1 MAYELAEKAKEA
13 FLDDDFQL
21 AVDLYSKAVDLNPNN
36 PDYFADRAQANIK
49 LSQFTEAVADAN
61 RAIQLDPKMVKA
73 YLRKGTA
80 CIKLEEYQTAKAA
93 LEKGASL
100 APADQSQRFTKLIEE
115 CNRSIADESD
125 DLSKSV
131 QCNNV
136 SSTAVASAA
145 VPVPAGTVEV
155 NPVPSTP
162 KYRHGYYQKP
172 EEVVVTIFAKGI
184 PSENV
189 TVDFG
194 EQILSVTIEVPGE
207 ESYQFQPRLF
217 AKVVP
222 ANCSYQ
228 VLSTK
233 VEIRL
238 AKVEAIHWTSLEY
251 TNNAGV
257 APLRNMPTSMTS
269 QRPAYPSSKSRGKD
283 WDKLE
288 ALVKKEEKDEKLEGD
303 AGLNKFFREIYQNAD
318 EDMRRAMSKSFVE
331 SSGTVLS
338 TDWKDVG
345 SKKIEGSAPNG
356 MEMKKWEY

>member
-145 VPVPAGTVEV
+145 VPVPA
-155 NPVPSTP
+155 
-162 KYRHGYYQKP
+162 
-172 EEVVVTIFAKGI
+172 AKGI

-257 APLRNMPTSMTS
+257 APLRNMPTTAS